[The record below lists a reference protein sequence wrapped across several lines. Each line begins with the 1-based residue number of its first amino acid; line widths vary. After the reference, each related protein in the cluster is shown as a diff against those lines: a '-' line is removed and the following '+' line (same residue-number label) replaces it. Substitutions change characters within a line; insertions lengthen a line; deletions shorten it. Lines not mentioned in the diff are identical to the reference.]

1 MKFQYESTAFRP
13 RFQNCVTTSRSEYH
27 HHLYH
32 LCEIIF
38 KKKAWTKAISLVFKK
53 EKKRKE
59 KGKRGWTAAVDFPHN
74 GTFGRMH
81 SLFPWALIA

>member
-1 MKFQYESTAFRP
+1 MNLQLLGPGFKTASPLREANTIITFTTCAKSFLKRKHGP
-13 RFQNCVTTSRSEYH
+13 RRYR
-27 HHLYH
+27 
-32 LCEIIF
+32 
-38 KKKAWTKAISLVFKK
+38 WSLK
-53 EKKRKE
+53 KKRKE